1 MLLRK
6 TLKNIAIST
15 ILLSSVALAQ
25 DNIVIPQMG
34 TAGVRGMT
42 IQAERN
48 YGEYFKRKAQGAG
61 FFATDPVMVEY
72 INTVGRKLIMNSQD
86 VYFPFEFFFSSNR
99 QLNAAAFIGG
109 KVQVNAGLFHYTK
122 NEDEFASVLAHE
134 IAHITQRHIARF
146 IEQQANQTTYS
157 IASIIGSIVLA
168 VINPQIGMA
177 AISSTTGLLAQAG
190 INFTRDNEYEADR
203 VGITT
208 LYNAGY
214 NPMAMSDLF
223 RTLLSQQGNINP
235 AFAMLIDHPLSEI
248 RVAEAYNRAQALP
261 KRKYTNNPNFML
273 AKARVDVRFMGLKL
287 KDFKARLLNASVD
300 VNEIYKNYALA
311 LIFFEEKDYSKAR
324 EYLSKL
330 NYLHHN
336 DFVLDLLT
344 DIDIA
349 TNNKAQAVSRLAALY
364 KDRPNDQV
372 ISLNLANAYL
382 ENNQAKQCIKVVTKV
397 LQKDPSNILALDLK
411 SQAYFKLQDKCN
423 AYQASAEQEISKGLY
438 NQANQH
444 LTQALHYCT
453 GNTREIVRAKF
464 KVFADIRAFDEQF
477 EKK

>member
-330 NYLHHN
+330 NNLHHN

-349 TNNKAQAVSRLAALY
+349 TNNKAQAVADFNDDLLSKESELYSSEMTNRINYITLLSNLNSIMNNNILNYASAAIGNSESGNKY
-364 KDRPNDQV
+364 
-372 ISLNLANAYL
+372 
-382 ENNQAKQCIKVVTKV
+382 NNQSYTANNQ
-397 LQKDPSNILALDLK
+397 NALNWYNAGLNTI
-411 SQAYFKLQDKCN
+411 STVGNLGLSFKK
-423 AYQASAEQEISKGLY
+423 
-438 NQANQH
+438 
-444 LTQALHYCT
+444 
-453 GNTREIVRAKF
+453 
-464 KVFADIRAFDEQF
+464 
-477 EKK
+477 

>member
-61 FFATDPVMVEY
+61 FCATDPVMVEY

-223 RTLLSQQGNINP
+223 RTLLAQQGNINS

-273 AKARVDVRFMGLKL
+273 AKARGDIRYMGLKL

-311 LIFFEEKDYSKAR
+311 LIFFE
-324 EYLSKL
+324 
-330 NYLHHN
+330 
-336 DFVLDLLT
+336 
-344 DIDIA
+344 
-349 TNNKAQAVSRLAALY
+349 
-364 KDRPNDQV
+364 
-372 ISLNLANAYL
+372 
-382 ENNQAKQCIKVVTKV
+382 
-397 LQKDPSNILALDLK
+397 
-411 SQAYFKLQDKCN
+411 
-423 AYQASAEQEISKGLY
+423 
-438 NQANQH
+438 
-444 LTQALHYCT
+444 
-453 GNTREIVRAKF
+453 
-464 KVFADIRAFDEQF
+464 
-477 EKK
+477 